1 MSGQAAAEAW
11 EFGVPCPDCG
21 ESVLVEVTAWP
32 DGTREVDCPEACD
45 LDHLFT
51 EGQRDALTQQA
62 LGLLEAEL
70 EESLRERDEA
80 ADGRG

>member
-1 MSGQAAAEAW
+1 MSGQAAAETW

-21 ESVLVEVTAWP
+21 ESVLVAVTAWP

-51 EGQRDALTQQA
+51 EGQRDALTKQA
-62 LGLLEAEL
+62 LALLEDER
-70 EESLRERDEA
+70 EESLGEQEA
-80 ADGRG
+80 E